1 MSEELTAVKQVCC
14 CQKKLSIAV
23 TVKDPLC
30 AGRNCTTI
38 IHPIS
43 LHFNSHFPGGPGLAD
58 TKITILDFIGAKDD
72 GGGGGNCSYKTL
84 QSSSQIVITNKPKP
98 SSLQAR
104 CHLTN
109 SVRAHR
115 IKAVKY
121 TFIYKHGPLYVR
133 FNGHFSR

>member
-1 MSEELTAVKQVCC
+1 VLLSSE
-14 CQKKLSIAV
+14 KLSIAV
-23 TVKDPLC
+23 TLKDALC

-43 LHFNSHFPGGPGLAD
+43 FCFNGHFPGGSGLAD
-58 TKITILDFIGAKDD
+58 TKITVLDFIGAKNV

-84 QSSSQIVITNKPKP
+84 QSSSQIIITNKPKP
-98 SSLQAR
+98 SSLQAG

-109 SVRAHR
+109 SVRARR

-133 FNGHFSR
+133 F